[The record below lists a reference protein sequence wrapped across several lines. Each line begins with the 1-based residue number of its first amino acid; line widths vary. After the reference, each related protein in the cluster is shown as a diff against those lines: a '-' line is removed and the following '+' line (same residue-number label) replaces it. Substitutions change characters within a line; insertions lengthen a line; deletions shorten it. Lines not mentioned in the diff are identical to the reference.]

1 MMLETTPG
9 SGEGENGATNGT
21 ETETV
26 TETERTE
33 TEIVLDTERTEP
45 DRRRQP

>member
-1 MMLETTPG
+1 MMLATTPG

-21 ETETV
+21 ETEV
-26 TETERTE
+26 VIATERSETGTERT
-33 TEIVLDTERTEP
+33 VP